1 MAKHGIVIPEEECR
15 GVLSETE
22 DNEMDYETED
32 ESLGLEDE
40 GGEVSSLSDWLK
52 DWSKREQIS
61 EKVKRI
67 AKR

>member
-1 MAKHGIVIPEEECR
+1 
-15 GVLSETE
+15 
-22 DNEMDYETED
+22 MDHEAED

-40 GGEVSSLSDWLK
+40 GEEVSSLSDWLK

-61 EKVKRI
+61 GKVMRI